1 MGNYMKFEPVIKW
14 SGSKRALSEE
24 IVQYFPKKINTYYE
38 PFCGSCSVLFQLLH
52 SDINVNKYICSDINE
67 EVIAFFNLVKNNP
80 NSIYEEYRRRWLKL
94 TSYNE
99 IKNKQ
104 MYYNEIRDSYNKTK
118 DIYDFIFLANKKIN
132 YNTMQSS
139 GYNSAQPLQFNNL
152 DQLLWGIV
160 KTLQYYSLP
169 VMAIAI
175 ATLGL
180 FLVMSGDDIERK
192 SRLKGWIMNILV
204 GGLLVFGSA
213 TLAEIIKKFVG
224 GAN

>member
-1 MGNYMKFEPVIKW
+1 
-14 SGSKRALSEE
+14 
-24 IVQYFPKKINTYYE
+24 
-38 PFCGSCSVLFQLLH
+38 
-52 SDINVNKYICSDINE
+52 
-67 EVIAFFNLVKNNP
+67 
-80 NSIYEEYRRRWLKL
+80 
-94 TSYNE
+94 
-99 IKNKQ
+99 
-104 MYYNEIRDSYNKTK
+104 
-118 DIYDFIFLANKKIN
+118 
-132 YNTMQSS
+132 MQSS